1 MLPPPEETLTESPT
15 SLQRRGP
22 VYFTDGPVTLVT
34 ALEEEAST
42 SSPSMIEAHAEVL
55 LVRAKL
61 ANDLLGIISL
71 EVSER

>member
-1 MLPPPEETLTESPT
+1 MLPPPEETLTELPT
-15 SLQRRGP
+15 WLQRRGP
-22 VYFTDGPVTLVT
+22 VYFTDGPVILVM

-42 SSPSMIEAHAEVL
+42 SHPSIMG
-55 LVRAKL
+55 AKL